1 MAWPEPMDEIR
12 LERGDDED
20 EDDDVVCEFSDVD
33 VLTVALTPSF
43 LRIVFTEF

>member
-1 MAWPEPMDEIR
+1 MDEIR
-12 LERGDDED
+12 LERGDDDD

-33 VLTVALTPSF
+33 IVLTVALTPSF